1 MLREGS
7 GIKRVI
13 VACGRTDLRR
23 GINGLTALIRL
34 SYGLNPLE
42 QGTLFLFCGIRKDRI
57 KGLMFEGIGFC
68 VFTLRLSD
76 GRFHWPNTPDE
87 AKDITLEQ
95 YRRLMD
101 GFPIESSIKSYVKNV
116 DPGNTQQ

>member
-7 GIKRVI
+7 RIKRVI

-76 GRFHWPNTPDE
+76 GRFHWPNTRDE